1 MVRQRAWLLG
11 VAALFLAVPAAQA
24 QQPFPNGAKAY
35 QLIQMQQQYLQRS
48 AQAARPAALV
58 ATPAAAVKVQT
69 VPQQMTVAVTA
80 PETPQFAVDIRGPQG
95 ETRTFPVAGG
105 PQAIQVRR
113 YVLQPGEQMT
123 IRLPATERR

>member
-48 AQAARPAALV
+48 AQAARPAAR
-58 ATPAAAVKVQT
+58 ATTPATAVNVQT
-69 VPQQMTVAVTA
+69 VPQQLSVAVTV
-80 PETPQFAVDIRGPQG
+80 TV
-95 ETRTFPVAGG
+95 
-105 PQAIQVRR
+105 
-113 YVLQPGEQMT
+113 
-123 IRLPATERR
+123 